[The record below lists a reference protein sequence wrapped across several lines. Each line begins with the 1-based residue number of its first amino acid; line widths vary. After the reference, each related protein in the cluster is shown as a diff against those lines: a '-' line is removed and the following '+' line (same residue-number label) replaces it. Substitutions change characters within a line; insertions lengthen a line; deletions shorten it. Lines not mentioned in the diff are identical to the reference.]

1 MRGFINKLTAI
12 EPISD
17 DFRVVDRKVMDSSQW
32 KIIKETFSAV
42 VDLSLPERSQF
53 LKNSDENVRREVE
66 KLISA
71 HEKSDKF
78 IEKPFLLEINQA
90 KEDFDENFVGKHID
104 DYVILEKIGAGGM
117 GAVFLA
123 EHRGEDFTQKVALKI
138 IKRGMDT
145 NAVLKRFLME
155 RQILAQLEHQ
165 NIARLIDGGST
176 TDGTPYFVMEYVEGE
191 NIKEFCENHQFDIR
205 ERLEIFTKIC
215 AAISYAHQKLVVH
228 RDIKPSNIIVTET
241 GEPKLLDFGIAK
253 LLSPDW
259 NASTAEATATQMRV
273 MTPEYASPEQ
283 IRGHI
288 TTTST
293 DVYSLGVV
301 LYELLTGTR
310 PFQFKDKSPLEI
322 AEKVVT
328 QEPLRPSAAI
338 SNFRFQIPNHEDK
351 KQTFP
356 NDERRTTNDERRTN
370 PKSRIPNPKFLR
382 GDLDNIVLKALRKE
396 PERRYQS
403 VQEFS
408 EDIRRHLNG
417 LPVSATADSSVYR
430 FSKFVQRHRTGVFLS
445 SFFMALI
452 LAVSGVAVW
461 QAISARRAQNRA
473 EMRFNQVREIANT
486 VLFDYYDKIENL
498 PNTIELRQKIVSD
511 ALKYL
516 DNLAAENTDDISLKR
531 ELAKAYDKISE
542 VQFGLSNGNLGD
554 SAGALANAEKALQI
568 AEEIAE
574 DKNATPED
582 TLFLADMY
590 VSLAGAK
597 GETGDLVA
605 DVSLKKKA
613 IEIYEKIYNENPND
627 IIAETNL
634 AKGYF
639 FIAIPMKF
647 VGDTNGAIENLQKSA
662 EIYQKLVNQVPNE
675 PKYIRNVSLSYK
687 YVAPL
692 YLRAGNSKEAIIF
705 SQKAT
710 EIDEKRLSFAPDD
723 LQIKYDLSRSYE
735 ILAESFL
742 ENGNVEK
749 AEETA
754 VKALNLVKEVS
765 EANPKNSYYRDSYGL
780 SLKVLSNARQKQN
793 QSNEAIKLTKEAVEI
808 WKATVEKD
816 ATDVFTKVSLAK
828 GYSQIGENYLL
839 LAETSNAKENT
850 LTAENWF
857 RQSEKIWQD
866 LQKNQTIFE
875 YYKSDFEKVG
885 SGLEKCRKF
894 LG

>member
-1 MRGFINKLTAI
+1 
-12 EPISD
+12 
-17 DFRVVDRKVMDSSQW
+17 MDAAKW

-42 VDLSLPERSQF
+42 VDLPQPERSQ
-53 LKNSDENVRREVE
+53 LLNDSDKEIRREVE
-66 KLISA
+66 KLLSS

-78 IEKPFLLEINQA
+78 IEKPFLLEVDLAQ
-90 KEDFDENFVGKHID
+90 EDFDENLIGKQID

-123 EHRGEDFTQKVALKI
+123 EHRGEDFTQKVALKL

-155 RQILAQLEHQ
+155 RQILAQLEHP

-176 TDGTPYFVMEYVEGE
+176 TDGIPYFVMEYVEGE
-191 NIKEFCENHQFDIR
+191 NIKEFCENHRFDIR

-215 AAISYAHQKLVVH
+215 GAISYAHQKLVVH

-259 NASTAEATATQMRV
+259 NVSTAEATATQLRAL
-273 MTPEYASPEQ
+273 TPEYASPEQ
-283 IRGHI
+283 IRGQM

-310 PFQFKDKSPLEI
+310 PFRSEDKNSFEI

-328 QEPLRPSAAI
+328 QEPPRPSEAV
-338 SNFRFQIPNHEDK
+338 SFKLK
-351 KQTFP
+351 KETKNNEQL
-356 NDERRTTNDERRTN
+356 TTNSEPILKSKIQN
-370 PKSRIPNPKFLR
+370 PKLLK
-382 GDLDNIVLKALRKE
+382 GDLDNIILKALRKE

-403 VQEFS
+403 VQEFA
-408 EDIRRHLNG
+408 EDIRRHLKG
-417 LPVSATADSSVYR
+417 LPVSATADSTVYR
-430 FSKFVQRHRTGVFLS
+430 FSKFVQRHRTGVVLS
-445 SFFMALI
+445 SFFMVLI
-452 LAVSGVAVW
+452 LAISGVAVW
-461 QAISARRAQNRA
+461 QAISAKRAQTRA
-473 EMRFNQVREIANT
+473 EMRFKQVREIANT
-486 VLFDYYDKIENL
+486 VLFDYYAKIENL

-568 AEEIAE
+568 AKEIAE
-574 DKNATPED
+574 DKNSTPED

-590 VSLAGAK
+590 LSLAGAK
-597 GETGDLVA
+597 GETGDLAA

-613 IEIYEKIYNENPND
+613 IEIYEKIYNTNPND
-627 IIAETNL
+627 VTAENNL

-639 FIAIPMKF
+639 FIATPMKF

-662 EIYQKLVNQVPNE
+662 EIYQKLANQVPNE
-675 PKYIRNVSLSYK
+675 PKYIRNVALSYK
-687 YVAPL
+687 YIPPL
-692 YLRAGNSKEAIIF
+692 YLKTQNSKDAINF
-705 SQKAT
+705 SQKAA
-710 EIDEKRLSFAPDD
+710 EIDEKRLSSAPND

-742 ENGNVEK
+742 ENGQIEK
-749 AEETA
+749 AEEIA

-780 SLKVLSNARQKQN
+780 SLKVLSNIRQQQN
-793 QSNEAIKLTKEAVEI
+793 QPNEAIKLTKEAVEI

-816 ATDVFTKVSLAK
+816 ATDVFTKVNLAK
-828 GYSQIGENYLL
+828 GFSQIGESYLM
-839 LAETSNAKENT
+839 LAETSNMKENAVS
-850 LTAENWF
+850 AENYF
-857 RQSEKIWQD
+857 RQSENIWQD
-866 LQKNQTIFE
+866 LRKNQTIFE